1 MFLRR
6 RKGRLAVDP
15 TSPALFVPVLAA
27 LISAVFGFVGGPALA
42 GWFARRGARSDA
54 ARQRDR
60 EIAAAKIGAD
70 EADRMRISKDYQWTI
85 DDLRREVTA
94 LYARQSEMRTQL
106 DSLSTELDT
115 VRRANT
121 ALRIEN
127 DQLKE
132 QLADET
138 AKHDLLK
145 RRVDSLDA
153 ANIVLSRELHRHGIA
168 IPALAQPD
176 AL

>member
-1 MFLRR
+1 M
-6 RKGRLAVDP
+6 DM
-15 TSPALFVPVLAA
+15 TALVPVLAA
-27 LISAVFGFVGGPALA
+27 VIAGIFGFFGGPALA
-42 GWFARRGARSDA
+42 GWFARRGQRADA
-54 ARQRDR
+54 ARQLERDT
-60 EIAAAKIGAD
+60 AAAKLTSD
-70 EADRMRISKDYQWTI
+70 EADRLRISKDYQWTI

-94 LYARQSEMRTQL
+94 LYARQSEMRAQL
-106 DSLSTELDT
+106 DSLGAELDT

-138 AKHDLLK
+138 AKHDILK

-168 IPALAQPD
+168 IPALAKEQPSP
-176 AL
+176 